1 MAASEAEVRKFYD
14 DWINKLQKKAADAV
28 GAAIKEAYA
37 RYFILAEEKIKTI
50 FYTAVDHFYSSQ
62 FKPNLYE
69 RRFSMKDVLNTKTT
83 KDSLSVSFDPSRM
96 TYRSGYGGE
105 DGLYDLVFREGWH
118 GGAKRGFGH
127 PDANSSSGPNS
138 NTADIWL
145 QPYWQSDGTPHWRYP
160 APYYTFWGRQ
170 AEREDISPLQE
181 IRRSWADYEE
191 NQMQGDFS
199 ELLNDELKNMK
210 INWFN

>member
-62 FKPNLYE
+62 FQPNLYE

-118 GGAKRGFGH
+118 GGAKSGAGH
-127 PDANSSSGPNS
+127 PDV
-138 NTADIWL
+138 
-145 QPYWQSDGTPHWRYP
+145 GTPRWRYP
-160 APYYTFWGRQ
+160 PPYYTFWDGQ
-170 AEREDISPLQE
+170 AEREEISPLQE
-181 IRRSWADYEE
+181 IRRSWVDYEE
-191 NQMQGDFS
+191 HQMQGDFS
-199 ELLNDELKNMK
+199 GLLNDELKNMK